1 VKSLRY
7 LAHYPENITS
17 QVRRLVESEKL
28 GDYLL
33 GKYPCAHKIRTDR
46 ALYDF
51 ATALKNDA
59 MRKAPPLSKV
69 AFDAKIHVINN
80 ALGTHTYAARVQG
93 GKIKTKNEI
102 RVAALFKNVPEA
114 FLRMIVVH
122 ELAHFRE
129 KEHNKAFY
137 RLCEHMEP
145 EYHQLEFDTRL
156 YLTQTELFG
165 KLY

>member
-1 VKSLRY
+1 VKPLRY
-7 LAHYPENITS
+7 LDHYPENITK
-17 QVRRLVESEKL
+17 QVRRLVESGKL
-28 GDYLL
+28 ADYLL
-33 GKYPCAHKIRTDR
+33 GKYPCAHGVRTDR

-51 ATALKNDA
+51 ATAIKNDA

-69 AFDAKIHVINN
+69 AFDSKIHVIDN
-80 ALGTHTYAARVQG
+80 ALGTHTYATRVQG

-145 EYHQLEFDTRL
+145 EYHQVEFDTRL